1 MNEEQL
7 KALASFTAP
16 STQKESKTVDYKVS
30 MTNKAGQIKAVGIF
44 KVWKRFSDV
53 QQAQIVKRLATEGIV
68 IELLTDEAVE
78 SDDEF

>member
-16 STQKESKTVDYKVS
+16 ATNKESKTVDYKVS

-44 KVWKRFSDV
+44 KIWKRFSDV
-53 QQAQIVKRLATEGIV
+53 QQEQIVKKLATKGV
-68 IELLTDEAVE
+68 MVELLTNEAVE